1 MNGSSVA
8 CLALVSLGFSW
19 LAPSVTGQF
28 AVEVRTTSVPPTEL
42 PPNWPPSA
50 NRLHISGFGDAPDV
64 PAPLG
69 TSVWV
74 VADARNDGL
83 PLFAYTADRQV
94 PLGGVLG
101 GDDVLLKY
109 DLTDG
114 QAPFDIPGR
123 YFSGPI
129 LGIPD
134 ALRTAN
140 FYFLVW
146 GAGHAPATAD
156 AVLPGMTFDAFDMG
170 VPTIPPLGNGGL
182 GVSQNLY
189 ADRFTVVPEPS
200 ALSLLGVAG
209 LMAWAGRL
217 LRPVTR

>member
-1 MNGSSVA
+1 MVF
-8 CLALVSLGFSW
+8 LGLGW
-19 LAPSVTGQF
+19 LAPSAGAQF
-28 AVEVRTTSVPPTEL
+28 AVEVRTTLTPPTEL
-42 PPNWPPSA
+42 PPTWPPSA

-74 VADARNDGL
+74 VADAQNDGL
-83 PLFAYTADRQV
+83 PLFAHVANREV
-94 PLGGVLG
+94 PLGQVLG

-114 QAPFDIPGR
+114 QAPGSFAGR
-123 YFSGPI
+123 YFSGAI

-156 AVLPGMTFDAFDMG
+156 AVQLGMTFDAFDMG
-170 VPTIPPLGNGGL
+170 VPTIPALGNGGL

-200 ALSLLGVAG
+200 VLSLLGVAG
-209 LMAWAGRL
+209 LAVWVNRL
-217 LRPVTR
+217 RRSETR